1 MPNID
6 RERINSLMKREEAR
20 FIAERPK
27 SQALFEQ
34 AKSTLIGGV
43 PMQWMVVWASPF
55 PIFAKAAHGPY
66 CSPIR

>member
-6 RERINSLMKREEAR
+6 RERINSLMKREEVR

-43 PMQWMVVWASPF
+43 PMQWMAVWSSPF
-55 PIFAKAAHGPY
+55 PIFAKEAHGPY

>member
-6 RERINSLMKREEAR
+6 RERIKSLMKREEAR
-20 FIAERPK
+20 FVAERPK

-34 AKSTLIGGV
+34 AKSSLIGGV
-43 PMQWMVVWASPF
+43 PMQWMTEWAGPF
-55 PIFAKAAHGPY
+55 PIFAKAAPGPY